1 MLYHPNTGSQYS
13 GAARLSLKLR
23 VDTKAHQILFVQRP
37 RTAKDTVEFLFSL
50 QALAVG
56 TTVPRSCSG
65 WPPCS
70 VAPAGLH
77 AIANIAK
84 SMPLTS
90 FLEEFIQRTHA

>member
-65 WPPCS
+65 S